1 MIISWR
7 ELSVDALQGVLEEF
21 ISREG
26 TDYGGGEWSLEDK
39 VHAVQRQLDAGTA
52 VLVYDEDSETCSV
65 SAAIA
70 GKIVE

>member
-1 MIISWR
+1 LIIAWR
-7 ELSVDALQGVLEEF
+7 DLSEEALQGVLEEF

-26 TDYGGGEWSLEDK
+26 TDYGIQEWSLEDK
-39 VHAVQRQLDAGTA
+39 VHAVQRQLEAGTA